1 VAVVEAVTTVV
12 VIVVA
17 VVVIVV
23 AVVAATVT
31 KRRISSRILRINK
44 NHFQT
49 GFWKRSLVF
58 CDSWVKCAIS
68 LPLWAN

>member
-1 VAVVEAVTTVV
+1 AAAVV

-23 AVVAATVT
+23 VIVVAVGAT
-31 KRRISSRILRINK
+31 KRRISFKILRSNK

-49 GFWKRSLVF
+49 GSWKQSLVF
-58 CDSWVKCAIS
+58 CDSWVKCVIS
-68 LPLWAN
+68 LLL

>member
-1 VAVVEAVTTVV
+1 V

-23 AVVAATVT
+23 AVVVIVAAVVVIVVVATVT
-31 KRRISSRILRINK
+31 KRRISSRILRIHK

-49 GFWKRSLVF
+49 GFWRRSLVFF
-58 CDSWVKCAIS
+58 CDSWVKCAIFT
-68 LPLWAN
+68 